1 MILASD
7 YYDESEY
14 IRDYDEFL
22 RSVSDTP
29 TL

>member
-22 RSVSDTP
+22 RQF
-29 TL
+29 